1 MVLSCTATD
10 FSQPTVD
17 LQGLKGQLTGK
28 NPSDAKKIISSRI
41 DKVQSVSVS
50 EFPFT
55 LFYLPLFS
63 SRIEIDENF
72 Q

>member
-1 MVLSCTATD
+1 
-10 FSQPTVD
+10 
-17 LQGLKGQLTGK
+17 LKGQLTGK